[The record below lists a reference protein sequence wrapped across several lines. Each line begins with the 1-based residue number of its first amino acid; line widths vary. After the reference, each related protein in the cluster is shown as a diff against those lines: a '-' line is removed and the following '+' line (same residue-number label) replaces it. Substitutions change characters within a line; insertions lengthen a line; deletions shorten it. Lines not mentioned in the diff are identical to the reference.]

1 MSETCFRLVDPVK
14 KDLQPRHSPYCC
26 LGQLFCIW
34 NLNGLS
40 VDGAVFLLAFIY
52 IVALFFLLAGMFSAM
67 FSTYMI
73 FHWLYNITTWHVIAG
88 WLGTSF
94 KTSYMMV
101 CFGCFTATSLYF
113 SNFSIWETSWLGFIV
128 ISFGLPWLCVIV
140 GVLNKL
146 LTMC

>member
-1 MSETCFRLVDPVK
+1 MSEICYWLVDPVK
-14 KDLQPRHSPYCC
+14 NDIQPRHSPYCC
-26 LGQLFCIW
+26 LGQLFLFETW
-34 NLNGLS
+34 T
-40 VDGAVFLLAFIY
+40 DFLLML
-52 IVALFFLLAGMFSAM
+52 LFSCLLSSTSLGLFLFAGMFSAI

-101 CFGCFTATSLYF
+101 CFRCFTATSLYF